1 MDFFLKDNHFKDT
14 IELYPIGKVETYK
27 LKSLIKE
34 NYIGINLNVEYF
46 RIGDKNINSQNYK
59 IGDKY
64 FKVIQNI
71 KNKEYIKNFPKIAKQ
86 LKDVDIPCSSFINS
100 IEDKEIVERGTKKNK
115 IYFYIQDFISDSFF
129 SGTQSELIQVILIL
143 KKFQN
148 FHFNFKDNNPS
159 APYLNWTPS
168 QTLSKIKITINKIL
182 IPSHFDYL
190 ASNCVSIIE
199 KILIKYENQIKNLL
213 NNSKEYAHFDIH
225 PHNLLF
231 KDGKLISIIDLE
243 SIVNVRHVLATSFGL
258 FKVARKCFIKKNIKK
273 DEFHNLIKNHF
284 DLEEIKVY
292 TQIELCRRL
301 LLIMKLHYLDK
312 NDEWDFDLIKHFTGI
327 KESNYMFSK

>member
-14 IELYPIGKVETYK
+14 VELYPTEKIESNK
-27 LKSLIKE
+27 LKSLIKD
-34 NYIGINLNVEYF
+34 NYKGINLNVECF
-46 RIGDKNINSQNYK
+46 RIGDKNLNSQNYK

-71 KNKEYIKNFPKIAKQ
+71 ENKKYIKNFPKIAKQ
-86 LKDVDIPCSSFINS
+86 LRDVDIPCLGFIKS
-100 IEDKEIVERGTKKNK
+100 IEDKEIVEKGTKKNK
-115 IYFYIQDFISDSFF
+115 IYFYIQEFISDSFF
-129 SGTQSELIQVILIL
+129 SGTRSELIQVILIL
-143 KKFQN
+143 KKLQN
-148 FHFNFKDNNPS
+148 FQFNFKNNIPS

-168 QTLSKIKITINKIL
+168 QTVNKIKMNIKEIL
-182 IPSHFDYL
+182 VPSHFDYL
-190 ASNCVSIIE
+190 ASDCVSIIE

-243 SIVNVRHVLATSFGL
+243 SIVSVRHILAISFSL
-258 FKVARKCFIKKNIKK
+258 FKIARKCFIKKNIKK
-273 DEFHNLIKNHF
+273 GEFHNLIKNHF
-284 DLEEIKVY
+284 NLEEIKVY